1 MTPPPPPLLAVR
13 NLSTLFFKFR
23 QDHKLRKNRFGYS
36 LLKVQD
42 EDGYL
47 PGPPGS
53 VEMRPIGAQPAD
65 WPAQV
70 AAAKEDMARIREKLA
85 VLQKTQQRRL
95 LKVFDDASGAETL
108 ADAEIDGM
116 GQEVTRIFRACEAK
130 IKRLV
135 SGEADERE
143 TELRR
148 NAQRALA
155 QALQKLNEDTRTI
168 QKGFMREVRRRQK
181 MSGFDDTAGAS
192 LLDGAFTDAQA
203 SALESIEAEA
213 EQRSEE
219 INKIAKSVTELN
231 RLFKELAG
239 LVIDQ
244 GTILDR
250 IDYNLENVQENTKQA
265 TVQLQR
271 AEEQQRS
278 GSAMKCIFALIAL
291 IFVNLF
297 ILSIK

>member
-1 MTPPPPPLLAVR
+1 MSQLLAVR
-13 NLSTLFFKFR
+13 NLSTLYFKYR

-36 LLKVQD
+36 LLKVD
-42 EDGYL
+42 EDGYV
-47 PGPPGS
+47 PGPPI
-53 VEMRPIGAQPAD
+53 EMKPIGAQPVD
-65 WPAQV
+65 WQSQV
-70 AAAKEDMARIREKLA
+70 AAAKEDMTRIREKLA
-85 VLQKTQQRRL
+85 LLQKTQQRRL

-116 GQEVTRIFRACEAK
+116 GLEITRLFRSCESR

-135 SGEADERE
+135 TGDAADDRE
-143 TELRR
+143 VELRR

-155 QALQKLNEDTRTI
+155 QALQKLNEDTRTV

-181 MSGFDDTAGAS
+181 MSGFEDSETTGGSS

-203 SALESIEAEA
+203 SALESLEAEA
-213 EQRSEE
+213 EQRNEE
-219 INKIAKSVTELN
+219 INKIAKSVVELN

-250 IDYNLENVQENTKQA
+250 IDYNIENVQENTKQA

-271 AEEQQRS
+271 AEEQQKS
-278 GSAMKCIFALIAL
+278 GSAMKCIFILIAL
-291 IFVNLF
+291 IFLNLF
-297 ILSIK
+297 VLSIK

>member
-1 MTPPPPPLLAVR
+1 MSQLLAVR
-13 NLSTLFFKFR
+13 NLSTLYFKYR

-36 LLKVQD
+36 LLKV
-42 EDGYL
+42 EEEGGYV
-47 PGPPGS
+47 PGPP
-53 VEMRPIGAQPAD
+53 VEMKPIGAQPLD
-65 WPAQV
+65 WQSQV
-70 AAAKEDMARIREKLA
+70 AAAKEDMTRIREKLA
-85 VLQKTQQRRL
+85 LLQKTQQRRL

-116 GQEVTRIFRACEAK
+116 GQEITRIFRSCESR

-135 SGEADERE
+135 NGDAVDERE
-143 TELRR
+143 MELRR

-155 QALQKLNEDTRTI
+155 QSLQKLNEDTRTV

-181 MSGFDDTAGAS
+181 MSGFEDSETTAGSS

-203 SALESIEAEA
+203 SAIESLEAEA

-219 INKIAKSVTELN
+219 INKIAKSVVELN

-250 IDYNLENVQENTKQA
+250 IDYNIENVQENTKQA

-278 GSAMKCIFALIAL
+278 GSAMKCIFILIAL
-291 IFVNLF
+291 IFLNLF